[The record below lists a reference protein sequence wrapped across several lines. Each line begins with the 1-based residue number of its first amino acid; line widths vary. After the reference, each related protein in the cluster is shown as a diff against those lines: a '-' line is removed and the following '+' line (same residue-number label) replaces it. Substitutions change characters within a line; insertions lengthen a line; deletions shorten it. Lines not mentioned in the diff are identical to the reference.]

1 MLFTVF
7 QYIPIL
13 EEEIHAS
20 KTMSKKVDNTSNEK
34 DSNSSDDSGDD
45 DENDTDE
52 FLNHFSYHSFDL
64 SVSTSKFNIHK
75 ENYLSLI
82 PTINTPPPKI

>member
-20 KTMSKKVDNTSNEK
+20 KTMSKKANDTSSEN
-34 DSNSSDDSGDD
+34 DGADDDSGDD
-45 DENDTDE
+45 ENDSDE
-52 FLNHFSYHSFDL
+52 FFSHCNYNSFQL
-64 SVSTSKFNIHK
+64 FSTNSNFRIFH
-75 ENYLSLI
+75 ENYLSLVFN
-82 PTINTPPPKI
+82 INTPPPKI

>member
-13 EEEIHAS
+13 EEETHAS
-20 KTMSKKVDNTSNEK
+20 KTMSKADDTANEK
-34 DSNSSDDSGDD
+34 DSNDSDDSGDD

-52 FLNHFSYHSFDL
+52 FYNHSSSNSFSLFSSSSEFVIYQ
-64 SVSTSKFNIHK
+64 
-75 ENYLSLI
+75 ENYLSLVF
-82 PTINTPPPKI
+82 TINTPPPKI